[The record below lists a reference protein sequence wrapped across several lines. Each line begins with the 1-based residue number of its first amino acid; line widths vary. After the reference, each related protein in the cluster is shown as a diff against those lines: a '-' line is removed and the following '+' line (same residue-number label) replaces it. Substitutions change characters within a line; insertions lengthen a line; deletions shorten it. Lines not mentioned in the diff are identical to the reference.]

1 MAWSQ
6 MSLLPEAV
14 LMYGQLDSQEQT
26 VVRFE
31 WKNYFY

>member
-26 VVRFE
+26 SVRFD
-31 WKNYFY
+31 WKYYVY